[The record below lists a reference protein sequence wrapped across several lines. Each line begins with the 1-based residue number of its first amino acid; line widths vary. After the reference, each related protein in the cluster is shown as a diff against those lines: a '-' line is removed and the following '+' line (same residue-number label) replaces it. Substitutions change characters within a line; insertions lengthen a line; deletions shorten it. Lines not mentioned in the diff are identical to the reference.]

1 MFKFWKELAELRSL
15 IAEKFR
21 GVFYDV
27 AKCDI
32 TAEEEEAFQKELF
45 CYACQDPFDIEEEE
59 GDHPNVEIS
68 KGRKIKCKDHSHIT
82 N

>member
-1 MFKFWKELAELRSL
+1 MFKFWKELAELRPL
-15 IAEKFR
+15 IAEKFQ

>member
-45 CYACQDPFDIEEEE
+45 CYACQDPFDIEGEEYAFAKRQAFHFF
-59 GDHPNVEIS
+59 GSP
-68 KGRKIKCKDHSHIT
+68 
-82 N
+82 